1 MKDSS
6 VVYVCVASE
15 HLLAEIETC
24 VAGWQSVVLRVVEAK
39 DEIEPAQLVIFD
51 WQTYAKSPLVAK
63 LKRTQ
68 CPWIVLSEAPSTEQ
82 ELQVLAE
89 GGADYL
95 RAPFDSA
102 VSRLRLHLHLN
113 RKQAFDRLASL
124 SVTDPLTGL
133 YNRRKFDEEVVQCWK
148 QSQREKTPCCM
159 VLVDV
164 DWFKG
169 FNDRYGHLEGDQCL
183 QQVAAVLAQ
192 CGARPRDIVARI
204 GGEEFA
210 LLLPSTPLE
219 GAQRVAERILKR
231 LSRLDI
237 PHESSPFGMVTVSLG
252 VSEALPTGAFSAQWQ
267 RSADGALYQAKHNGR
282 NQVVSV
288 QMTQSAAL
296 QLAQ

>member
-1 MKDSS
+1 
-6 VVYVCVASE
+6 
-15 HLLAEIETC
+15 
-24 VAGWQSVVLRVVEAK
+24 
-39 DEIEPAQLVIFD
+39 
-51 WQTYAKSPLVAK
+51 
-63 LKRTQ
+63 
-68 CPWIVLSEAPSTEQ
+68 
-82 ELQVLAE
+82 LAE

-148 QSQREKTPCCM
+148 QSQRDKTPCSM

-164 DWFKG
+164 DYFKG
-169 FNDRYGHLEGDQCL
+169 FNDHYGHLEGDRCL
-183 QQVAAVLAQ
+183 QHIASVLAE

-210 LLLPSTPLE
+210 LLLPATPLQ

-237 PHESSPFGMVTVSLG
+237 PHEASPFGMVTVSLG
-252 VSEALPTGAFSAQWQ
+252 LSEALPEGAYTEQWQ
-267 RSADGALYQAKHNGR
+267 RSADEALYRAKHNGR
-282 NQVVSV
+282 NQLVSV

-296 QLAQ
+296 QFAQ